1 MVYLLKM
8 VIFHCY
14 VDITRGYFMFNPWPT
29 GEAAEAAD
37 AHGFIMALPQGP
49 GASGRTFW
57 TWIFGP
63 KNAESGIFC
72 WENADFN
79 PDFFLCKGTWGFST
93 AKDGDVIWSSRIS
106 WWNMVFHIREIMAGP
121 VKPPNTEYD
130 FPSSHWCRHLGN
142 LWGIHKDYYFLILGI
157 IWES

>member
-1 MVYLLKM
+1 MLTSPEGTL
-8 VIFHCY
+8 CS
-14 VDITRGYFMFNPWPT
+14 T
-29 GEAAEAAD
+29 
-37 AHGFIMALPQGP
+37 HGPQVKQPKQQMRVALSWRFRRVRALPG
-49 GASGRTFW
+49 GLFGREFLARKMPRVVFFVEKMRILTQ
-57 TWIFGP
+57 I
-63 KNAESGIFC
+63 
-72 WENADFN
+72 
-79 PDFFLCKGTWGFST
+79 FFLCKGTWGFST